1 MGSISLNPNRM
12 ANVTG
17 DIIDPR
23 DALKSD
29 LMDWIT
35 CADDIKVFHEV
46 YLEVLTELHVDRVKD
61 ADRIEQYR
69 EQLFEAYPLR

>member
-1 MGSISLNPNRM
+1 MGSFPLYSNRM

-29 LMDWIT
+29 IQDWIT

-46 YLEVLTELHVDRVKD
+46 YLEVLSELYVDQVTDAKRVD
-61 ADRIEQYR
+61 YYR
-69 EQLFEAYPLR
+69 EQLFEAHSM

>member
-1 MGSISLNPNRM
+1 M

-29 LMDWIT
+29 IMDWIT
-35 CADDIKVFHEV
+35 CADDIKVFHEI
-46 YLEVLTELHVDRVKD
+46 YLEVLSELYVDQVTDAKRVD
-61 ADRIEQYR
+61 YYR
-69 EQLFEAYPLR
+69 EQLSEAHSM

>member
-1 MGSISLNPNRM
+1 MGSFPLYSNRM

-29 LMDWIT
+29 IMDWIT
-35 CADDIKVFHEV
+35 CADDIKVFHEI
-46 YLEVLTELHVDRVKD
+46 YLEVLSELYVDQVTDAKRVD
-61 ADRIEQYR
+61 YYR
-69 EQLFEAYPLR
+69 EQLSEAHSM